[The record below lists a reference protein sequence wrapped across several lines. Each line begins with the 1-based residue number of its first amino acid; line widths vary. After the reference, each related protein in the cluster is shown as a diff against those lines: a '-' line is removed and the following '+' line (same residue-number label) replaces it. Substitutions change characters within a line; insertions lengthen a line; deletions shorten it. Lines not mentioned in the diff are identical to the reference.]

1 MSDRLFVMSGLNKW
15 LAFYFSYKG
24 KIKRLPFALAYL
36 SIFCAY
42 LLFVKMFLM
51 PTLNP
56 ETMQLDFSFKNH
68 LMLIICASSAFA
80 LSIKRLRDCNRSAWF
95 CLLYFLPVFNFLLFL
110 YLLFKKSAVSLTFEK
125 SFPFKYNNVA

>member
-1 MSDRLFVMSGLNKW
+1 MSGLNKW

-24 KIKRLPFALAYL
+24 KLKRLPFALGYL

-56 ETMQLDFSFKNH
+56 ETMQLGFSLKNS
-68 LMLIICASSAFA
+68 LMMLICASSFFA
-80 LSIKRLRDCNRSAWF
+80 LSVKRLRDCNRSAWF
-95 CLLYFLPVFNFLLFL
+95 CLFYFLPVGNFLLFL
-110 YLLFKKSAVSLTFEK
+110 YLLFKKSAVSLSFEES
-125 SFPFKYNNVA
+125 SFSFKYKNVA